1 MYLIRSGKVHFRVI
15 LGSTDLGWVPDIF
28 VSCIMF
34 CSFNNHCAPHDKV
47 TSMYLILNPTVWPK
61 TVRYPEAAQLTKKKI
76 DSSEAGASKIWSKAF
91 VPNGVKTSPQVPG
104 LKWSENISM
113 SPWTIRGNNN
123 KKEIFF

>member
-1 MYLIRSGKVHFRVI
+1 MAQNHKVPR
-15 LGSTDLGWVPDIF
+15 GSPI
-28 VSCIMF
+28 
-34 CSFNNHCAPHDKV
+34 DK
-47 TSMYLILNPTVWPK
+47 K
-61 TVRYPEAAQLTKKKI
+61 KKKKI